1 MVERLGALNQAVTE
15 RIKISA
21 QRRALTLAVRRD
33 HENLLEAIT
42 PAIDDANF
50 DLMTKGRISEGNATT
65 NQSIDL
71 LRRLLEIQSGAN
83 LLVGLLI
90 ELSMV
95 TDVASLPP
103 IRDLIA
109 AAERNIEANLR
120 ALPDSD
126 QRTKITDRYQRLAVM
141 ANQDGIIATRMN
153 ELNREHDA
161 QQVFSAAL
169 AEAARLGIAVRQLD

>member
-1 MVERLGALNQAVTE
+1 MGERLAALSQAVTE

-33 HENLLEAIT
+33 HENLLEVIT

-50 DLMTKGRISEGNATT
+50 DLMTKDRIAEGNVTT

-90 ELSMV
+90 ESSMV

-109 AAERNIEANLR
+109 AAERNIEAQLEGATGFR
-120 ALPDSD
+120 S
-126 QRTKITDRYQRLAVM
+126 
-141 ANQDGIIATRMN
+141 ANDDNRPLSTSRCDGESR
-153 ELNREHDA
+153 RDYRDA
-161 QQVFSAAL
+161 D
-169 AEAARLGIAVRQLD
+169 E